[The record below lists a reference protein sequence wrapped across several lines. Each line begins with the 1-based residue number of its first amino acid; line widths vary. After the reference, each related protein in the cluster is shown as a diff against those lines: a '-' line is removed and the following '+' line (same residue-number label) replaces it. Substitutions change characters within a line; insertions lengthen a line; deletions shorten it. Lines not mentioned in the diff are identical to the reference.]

1 MLYNQEVYNKF
12 VSSEVLN
19 FLEKS
24 SGEELSL
31 LIIDLLKVKSFIKSE
46 KILWY
51 KMGLLNSIGKKL
63 DLMLSCFSIS
73 PSTKDFLLNLLEK
86 EFSFTEIENTMN
98 FICENLK
105 NKSDVEFIVCTT
117 AFELLEKDKASLL
130 SKLKSIFDK
139 KIYIEYI
146 IDRYISGGCKI
157 EFRNYCVDAS
167 YQKFFSDLVKKEIR
181 KELRWRE
188 LNVNN

>member
-105 NKSDVEFIVCTT
+105 NKSDVEFILCTT

-157 EFRNYCVDAS
+157 EFRNYCIDAS

>member
-63 DLMLSCFSIS
+63 HLMLSCFSIS

>member
-1 MLYNQEVYNKF
+1 MLYNRRVYNKF

-24 SGEELSL
+24 TGEELSS
-31 LIIDLLKVKSFIKSE
+31 LIIDLLKVKFFIKSE

-51 KMGLLNSIGKKL
+51 RIGLLSSIGKKL
-63 DLMLSCFSIS
+63 DLILNCFPIS
-73 PSTKDFLLNLLEK
+73 PSTKNFLLNLLEK
-86 EFSFTEIENTMN
+86 DFSFTEIENTMN
-98 FICENLK
+98 FVCENLK
-105 NKSDVEFIVCTT
+105 NKSDIEFIVCTT
-117 AFELLEKDKASLL
+117 AFELLEEDKASLL

-157 EFRNYCVDAS
+157 EFRDYCIDAS

-188 LNVNN
+188 LNANN